1 MENYAVLSLETH
13 LYFARIMKEH
23 SLFLMAG
30 FPCKDESWIKKADWF
45 REQFEDLLRDVVRM
59 SDQRVTSS
67 VLRSDELTTEFT
79 IPAEERTSNLS
90 GVPIDTQIT
99 RDTKELH
106 ARENRNMNYNMSRN
120 MNRNMNHRNHST
132 CPNDRMLFQQV
143 RRINER
149 ALQLVNGLI
158 DFKERLLQG
167 VNNCKIFNANYP
179 LLIQHIIR
187 EAKLYRDTIMN
198 LQQNRTCTYEAMLG
212 TETFWNQ
219 IMMEHALFIR
229 GLLDPAECQL
239 INTAND
245 FAMDY
250 KKLLETAKEKD
261 CEASEELTKRTLEK
275 TIEYSKFKAAGTE
288 GILDCKIASIILPL
302 LADHVLREA
311 NHYIR
316 ILKIGSQQ
324 GEI

>member
-59 SDQRVTSS
+59 SNQRVTPCI
-67 VLRSDELTTEFT
+67 LRSDELTTEFT
-79 IPAEERTSNLS
+79 ILAEERTSKLS

-99 RDTKELH
+99 CDTKELR
-106 ARENRNMNYNMSRN
+106 ARQHRNMNHN
-120 MNRNMNHRNHST
+120 MNRNMNCRNHST

-149 ALQLVNGLI
+149 GLQLVNGLI
-158 DFKERLLQG
+158 DFKECLLKEVRNG
-167 VNNCKIFNANYP
+167 KLFNANYP

-198 LQQNRTCTYEAMLG
+198 LQQNRTCNHETLLG
-212 TETFWNQ
+212 TEPFWNQ

-229 GLLDPAECQL
+229 GLLDPTECQL
-239 INTAND
+239 IDTAND

-250 KKLLETAKEKD
+250 KKLLEIAKEKD
-261 CEASEELTKRTLEK
+261 CEASEKLTKRTLEK

-288 GILDCKIASIILPL
+288 GILDCKIASILLPL

-316 ILKIGSQQ
+316 ILKVRIR
-324 GEI
+324 EEDV